1 MEAKITYKSKHMTEW
16 SYFCFKLWKK
26 PLKACSALQQTIYIE
41 ETLSENPDIEAV
53 GERHL
58 V

>member
-1 MEAKITYKSKHMTEW
+1 MFLLQIVK
-16 SYFCFKLWKK
+16 KL
-26 PLKACSALQQTIYIE
+26 LKAYSALQQSIYIE
-41 ETLSENPDIEAV
+41 ETFSENPDIEAV

>member
-1 MEAKITYKSKHMTEW
+1 MTEW